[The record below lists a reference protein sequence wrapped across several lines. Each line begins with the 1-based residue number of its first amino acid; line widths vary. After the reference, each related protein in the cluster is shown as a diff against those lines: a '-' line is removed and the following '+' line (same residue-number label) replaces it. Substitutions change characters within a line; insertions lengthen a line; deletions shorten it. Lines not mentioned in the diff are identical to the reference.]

1 MGKDINRNKLIFLT
15 HKTVYQPREDSYLVV
30 DNLSKFILNKS
41 QTQILEIGCGSGIIL
56 LNAMKDF
63 PKNLYY
69 CVDLNFDASLLTL
82 KNMKYNNLENLHI
95 ICSDLLL
102 CFRKGIKFDTI
113 ITNPPY
119 LPQDEFD
126 KHLTTKEKQALVG
139 GKTGIETTIRLIE
152 NCKGI
157 TNRIVVIVSSLAT
170 SFESFQEIIHPW
182 RGEILDELNLD
193 FEKLWLIMLSL
204 EDQI

>member
-1 MGKDINRNKLIFLT
+1 MGKDINRSELTLLT

-41 QTQILEIGCGSGIIL
+41 QNNILEIGPGSGIISL
-56 LNAMKDF
+56 SALNDF
-63 PKNLYY
+63 PEHLYY
-69 CVDLNFDASLLTL
+69 CVDLNFDATLLTL
-82 KNMKYNNLENLHI
+82 KNMKFNNLENLHI

-119 LPQDEFD
+119 LPQDEYD
-126 KHLTTKEKQALVG
+126 EHLTTKEKQALVG

-170 SFESFQEIIHPW
+170 SFESFQERIPPW
-182 RGEILDELNLD
+182 KGEILDELNLD
-193 FEKLWLIMLSL
+193 FEKLWLIMLSM